1 MAGCY
6 ECNHCG
12 KCTMPDL
19 PIAAMVLVCID
30 CGREIQP
37 GENPKKCACCGSER
51 IEYKRGGSG
60 A

>member
-1 MAGCY
+1 
-6 ECNHCG
+6 
-12 KCTMPDL
+12 MPDL